1 MQKFT
6 HTHTHTSPVSLET
19 TSNQCHCPTS
29 ASALLI
35 RGPGAQDGVGAVA
48 QHQLRGVSEELL
60 RQIRAVACQQLP
72 GHEGEG
78 CLHILSLLS

>member
-1 MQKFT
+1 MQKFS

-19 TSNQCHCPTS
+19 TSNQSHRPTS

-35 RGPGAQDGVGAVA
+35 RAPGAQDGVGAVA
-48 QHQLRGVSEELL
+48 QPQLRGVSEELL
-60 RQIRAVACQQLP
+60 HHVRAVTCQQLP

-78 CLHILSLLS
+78 CLHILSLLG